1 MNKEWKNFCPLW
13 LYKIVISIT
22 VYDYVVRDIGIFVTQ
37 KKYTNFFAE
46 MYDDLNQES
55 IEEEITSFN
64 EEFQKN
70 IFPISAITGAGIDDL
85 MNFLKEKFNRLRD

>member
-13 LYKIVISIT
+13 LYKIIVSIT

-46 MYDDLNQES
+46 MYDDLNQ
-55 IEEEITSFN
+55 
-64 EEFQKN
+64 
-70 IFPISAITGAGIDDL
+70 
-85 MNFLKEKFNRLRD
+85 

>member
-55 IEEEITSFN
+55 IELGVNLFLQFLGELKSKARLLFGTT
-64 EEFQKN
+64 
-70 IFPISAITGAGIDDL
+70 PAPLARIDSGDT
-85 MNFLKEKFNRLRD
+85 